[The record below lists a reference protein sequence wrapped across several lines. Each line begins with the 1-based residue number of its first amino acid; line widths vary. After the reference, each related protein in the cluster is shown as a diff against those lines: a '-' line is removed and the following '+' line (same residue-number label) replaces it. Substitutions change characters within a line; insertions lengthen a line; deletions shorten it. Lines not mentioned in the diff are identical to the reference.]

1 MATISQQL
9 VRRMNS
15 TRTEM
20 NDIAHNLSNASTP
33 GFKRLMSTY
42 QVQVESTPSAG
53 QGGAKQT
60 EVEYGLPRHIR
71 RLDMQTGEMENTGR
85 QLDLALEEPNGFFAV
100 RTPSGLRYTRHGR
113 FRVNTDGTIV
123 NPAGHPLAS
132 KQGDFRV
139 PPEAQNIT
147 VRSTGEILADGESV
161 GNIPVYSFNDPGE
174 LDPDG
179 GTLYDAGNREPQV
192 TQTNSILQGMIEK
205 SNVKPM
211 NELVRLISTSRAYE
225 NSMRITKRLGDIKS
239 SLIDRIA

>member
-15 TRTEM
+15 ARTEM
-20 NDIAHNLSNASTP
+20 NDIAHNLSNADTP

-42 QVQVESTPSAG
+42 QVQAESTESGG
-53 QGGAKQT
+53 QGEANPK

-71 RLDMQTGEMENTGR
+71 RLDVQTGEMTHTGR

-113 FRVNTDGTIV
+113 FRVNSDGTIV

-132 KQGDFRV
+132 QQGEFRI
-139 PPEAQNIT
+139 PPDAQEVT
-147 VRSTGEILADGESV
+147 VRSTGEILADGENI
-161 GNIPVYSFNDPGE
+161 GNIPVYSFNDPGALE
-174 LDPDG
+174 PDG
-179 GTLYDAGNREPQV
+179 GTLYAAGNREPEV
-192 TQTNSILQGMIEK
+192 TQSNSILQGMIEK